1 MTKEPLILQHK
12 DLIFLLSHLSPK
24 LRKDLIKSLKR
35 SEIECISEI
44 FSNFLK
50 KRLTDKPNI
59 ISKLKKIKKDI
70 RTVALKKTPL
80 FKKKAIL
87 LSQRGGSILM
97 ALLPLVTSVIT
108 GLLQK

>member
-1 MTKEPLILQHK
+1 MKKEPLILRHK
-12 DLIFLLSHLSPK
+12 DLIFLLSHLSPQ
-24 LRKDLIKSLKR
+24 LRKDLIKSLKK

-50 KRLTDKPNI
+50 KRLTDKSNI
-59 ISKLKKIKKDI
+59 INKLKKFKKDI
-70 RTVALKKTPL
+70 RAVALKKTPL

-87 LSQRGGSILM
+87 LSQRGGGILM
-97 ALLPLVTSVIT
+97 TLLPLVTSVIT

>member
-1 MTKEPLILQHK
+1 MMKEPLILQHK
-12 DLIFLLSHLSPK
+12 DLIFLLTHLSPK
-24 LRKDLIKSLKR
+24 LRKELIKGLKK

-50 KRLTDKPNI
+50 KRLTDKSNI
-59 ISKLKKIKKDI
+59 INKLKKFKKDI
-70 RTVALKKTPL
+70 RAVALKKTPL

-87 LSQRGGSILM
+87 LSQRGGGILM
-97 ALLPLVTSVIT
+97 TLLPLVTSVIT